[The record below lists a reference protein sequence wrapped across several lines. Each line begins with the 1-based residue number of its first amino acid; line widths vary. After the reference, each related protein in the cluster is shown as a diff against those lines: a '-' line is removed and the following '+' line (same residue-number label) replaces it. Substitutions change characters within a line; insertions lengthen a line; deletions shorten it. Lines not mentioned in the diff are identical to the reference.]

1 MQIFHRS
8 IAHFFEKLL
17 HLRRLAV
24 LIIGVIASEPTAPL
38 VSIRAT
44 EIVARQRPQPYTS
57 TSSVH
62 RSTSEPLAAKTVR
75 WPALHFEELMVEF
88 YYVNLFREDY

>member
-24 LIIGVIASEPTAPL
+24 LIIGVIASEPTAPFSGEESYNFL
-38 VSIRAT
+38 SSIFWLSKER
-44 EIVARQRPQPYTS
+44 
-57 TSSVH
+57 SSQ
-62 RSTSEPLAAKTVR
+62 
-75 WPALHFEELMVEF
+75 
-88 YYVNLFREDY
+88 